1 MRHRYKHISRPSSSE
16 RSSLGDT
23 NVEAAIGRLKTIQQ
37 KSVATMTSFHGS
49 IHSVISLLF
58 DPDTIERAE
67 RARGI
72 VKPQTTVIEY
82 DMGHNVALTLDYEA
96 SKVPAIQPNNLKLQP
111 GFMSI
116 VDTYI
121 NEVRAVHMQYEEL
134 KGVVR
139 WLNRNATPGAI
150 RYLFPQAMKLVPD
163 SPIWKDLQAV
173 PSRYSQ
179 PDDIAAWTQ
188 PIKDAANT
196 FVAVALLPEDAKPR
210 GRDRHMWLTFKPTKV
225 HLDVTDPNKT
235 HYTTDEI
242 VYNF

>member
-1 MRHRYKHISRPSSSE
+1 MRNAYRHISRPSSSE
-16 RSSLGDT
+16 RASMGDT
-23 NVEAAIGRLKTIQQ
+23 PVEAAIARLKTVQQ
-37 KSVATMTSFHGS
+37 KAVTTMTSFHGS
-49 IHSVISLLF
+49 IHSVIPLLF
-58 DPDTIERAE
+58 HPDIIERAVN
-67 RARGI
+67 ARDI
-72 VKPQTTVIEY
+72 IKPMTNTIEY
-82 DMGHNVALTLDYEA
+82 DMGHDVRLSLDYEGN
-96 SKVPAIQPNNLKLQP
+96 KVPPIQPQRLQTQP
-111 GFMSI
+111 GFSLI
-116 VDTYI
+116 QTYI
-121 NEVRAVHMQYEEL
+121 DAVMAVHMQYEEL

-210 GRDRHMWLTFKPTKV
+210 GRDRAMWLTFKQRKV
-225 HLDVTDPNKT
+225 HLDVTDPHKM
-235 HYTTDEI
+235 HYMTDEI
-242 VYNF
+242 IYNF